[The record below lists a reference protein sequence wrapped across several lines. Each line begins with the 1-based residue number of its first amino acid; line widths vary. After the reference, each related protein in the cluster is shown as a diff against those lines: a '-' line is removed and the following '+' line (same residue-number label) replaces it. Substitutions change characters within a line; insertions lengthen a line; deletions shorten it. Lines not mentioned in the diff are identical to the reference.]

1 MKTKSTIGAL
11 ALVGG
16 VCAAY
21 LRFVRP
27 RVLDWGASPDEAA
40 AALPGDD
47 IVADA
52 YLQTTRAVTVN
63 APPSA
68 VWPWLAQ
75 MGPKPR
81 AGAYTYDWI
90 ERLLGIDIENRKV
103 ILPEYQQLQ
112 PGEFMGLNSKGEGIR
127 VEALEPERY
136 LALRWLPQGSSWTFV
151 LKPVEGGTRL
161 ISRNRLP
168 RSGLLSRLFM
178 VAFMEP
184 GSLVMERKMLL
195 TIKALAEDLWRGR
208 TWPAATVG
216 ASG

>member
-1 MKTKSTIGAL
+1 MKTVRTLGTM

-16 VCAAY
+16 ACAAY
-21 LRFVRP
+21 LRFFRP
-27 RVLDWGASPDEAA
+27 RVLDWGAHGDEAA
-40 AALPGDD
+40 APLPGDD
-47 IVADA
+47 IVPDA
-52 YLQTTRAVTVN
+52 YLQTTRAVTVH

-68 VWPWLAQ
+68 VWPWLVQ

-90 ERLLGIDIENRKV
+90 ERLLGVDIENRKV

-112 PGEFMGLNSKGEGIR
+112 PGEFMGLNEKGGGLR

-151 LKPVEGGTRL
+151 LKPIEGGTRL

-168 RSGLLSRLFM
+168 RAGLFSRLFM

-195 TIKALAEDLWRGR
+195 TVKQLAEDLWRGGAS
-208 TWPAATVG
+208 PAATAG
-216 ASG
+216 AAR